1 MPSIAFVIAGAY
13 LAVFVLALLWNAAT
27 HLVEGV
33 AALLR
38 AQQVPDEVVPIPG
51 LLVAGAAAGTTAAGR
66 LIRRADCAA
75 SRART

>member
-51 LLVAGAAAGTTAAGR
+51 LVAGAAAGTTAAGR